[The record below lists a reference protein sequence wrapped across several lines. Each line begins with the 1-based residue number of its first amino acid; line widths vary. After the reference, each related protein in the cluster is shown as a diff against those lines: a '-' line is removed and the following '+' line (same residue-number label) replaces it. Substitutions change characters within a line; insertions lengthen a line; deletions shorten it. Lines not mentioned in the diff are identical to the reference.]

1 MLDKT
6 PGSPDWYLDRLG
18 RKILAQ
24 QPRYDLL
31 ESYMIGDHPLPS
43 GDQRYV
49 RALRELQKR
58 ARTNYF
64 GLVTMAPVE
73 RMQVLGFRFGATEG
87 SDKDAAHIWQANE
100 MDYQS
105 NLLHLSAAVFGDS
118 YVVVSPPETP
128 DGAPEVTVE
137 DPRYYAVELDP
148 QKKHKVVAA
157 CKIWADDISQ
167 QIVAVVYLPSGI
179 YYYVGP
185 NVRDVD
191 IYSIPT
197 LTDRLFSHSNG
208 LERTWSTPNPIG
220 EVPVVRFA
228 WRMTFTST
236 SMGEAEDVI
245 DIQNRINTEILNRLI
260 ISRSQA
266 YKQRMIAGV
275 KLPAT
280 KGRNK
285 KPPFDPAADAL
296 WIVSDENA
304 KMFEFKEA
312 DITQLLKAIRDDVGD
327 MAAITKTPP
336 HYLLGEVVNVSG
348 DALKAAETG
357 LVSKTRQ
364 RMRSVGWGWERVLR
378 LCFKYMGDPRAE
390 EAVASVIWE
399 DPETKSRAELAD
411 AMTKEVSA
419 GVPLALAMQRAKFT
433 PEEIEFALKEKRK
446 EEARAMA
453 LQAAAQQSAQQSAV
467 NQQGQQNGNSKS
479 PKPNQTAPQPT
490 PEE

>member
-6 PGSPDWYLDRLG
+6 PGTPDWYLDRLG
-18 RKILAQ
+18 RRILNQ
-24 QPRYDLL
+24 QERYDLL
-31 ESYMIGDHPLPS
+31 ENYMTGNHPLPS

-49 RALRELQKR
+49 KALRELQKK

-73 RMQVLGFRFGATEG
+73 RMQVLGFRFGSSEG
-87 SDKDAAHIWQANE
+87 SDEDAARIWQASE

-105 NLLHLSAAVFGDS
+105 NLLHLAAAVFGDS
-118 YVVVSPPETP
+118 YVVVSPPSAEGQMP
-128 DGAPEVTVE
+128 NITVE

-148 QKKHKVVAA
+148 QKRHRVSAA
-157 CKIWADDISQ
+157 CKMWADDISQ
-167 QIVAVVYLPSGI
+167 KIVAVVYLPDRI
-179 YYYVGP
+179 CYYVGP
-185 NVRDVD
+185 NIRDVD
-191 IYSIPT
+191 LRSVPA
-197 LTDRLFSHSNG
+197 LTDRLFGHTTG
-208 LERTWSTPNPIG
+208 LTLTHEEINPIG
-220 EVPVVRFA
+220 EVPVVRFS

-236 SMGEAEDVI
+236 SMGEAEDVT
-245 DIQNRINTEILNRLI
+245 DIQDRINSEILNRLV

-275 KLPAT
+275 KLPTT

-312 DITQLLKAIRDDVGD
+312 DIRQLLDAIRDDVGD

-378 LCFKYMGDPRAE
+378 LCFKYMGDPRADE
-390 EAVASVIWE
+390 VIVSVIWE

-433 PEEIEFALKEKRK
+433 PEEIEFALREKRK

-453 LQAAAQQSAQQSAV
+453 LQAAAAQAGMAAQPAKPQAQPGS
-467 NQQGQQNGNSKS
+467 Q
-479 PKPNQTAPQPT
+479 PKGPPKEA
-490 PEE
+490 